1 MPRLSEDCGLP
12 DDLLN
17 SMTSTPPLLR
27 YLKVIS
33 PTGECTYGRVIHS
46 FLSVCRLRRPWKRVT
61 SRVAPS
67 GPPSYPSHSLKTC
80 HAHLCRKR
88 NMASGFFRGTTA
100 DQDARFGN
108 AEKRLMKKMKFA
120 SVSTRV
126 MTKTIESVG
135 MCVTMDRSK
144 G

>member
-1 MPRLSEDCGLP
+1 
-12 DDLLN
+12 
-17 SMTSTPPLLR
+17 
-27 YLKVIS
+27 
-33 PTGECTYGRVIHS
+33 
-46 FLSVCRLRRPWKRVT
+46 
-61 SRVAPS
+61 
-67 GPPSYPSHSLKTC
+67 
-80 HAHLCRKR
+80 
-88 NMASGFFRGTTA
+88 MASGFFRGTTA

-126 MTKTIESVG
+126 MTKMIESFG